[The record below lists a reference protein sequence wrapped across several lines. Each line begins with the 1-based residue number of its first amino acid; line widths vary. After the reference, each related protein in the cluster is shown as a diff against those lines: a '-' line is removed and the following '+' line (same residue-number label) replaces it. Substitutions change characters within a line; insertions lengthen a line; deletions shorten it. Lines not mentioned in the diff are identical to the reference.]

1 MARKRALIE
10 LPTVDDL
17 FTSQSERDN
26 ATLEGVT
33 EIQLAL
39 IDPFPGHPFHVND
52 DEEMERL
59 AESIAGNGVLVP
71 LTVRASSAERYE
83 LVSGHRRKRA
93 AELAGLA
100 SVPCIVRAMNDD
112 EAVIAMVD
120 SNLQRETILPSERA
134 FAYSMRL
141 EAMKHQG
148 QRTDL
153 TSAQLAQKSSGR
165 WSRDILAEELG
176 VSKDKVQRFIRLTH
190 LIPELL
196 ALVDEGRMKMLPAV
210 EVSYLSQEEQAWLY
224 DAMGA
229 QACTPSHA
237 QAVKMKRYS
246 KEGSL
251 TSALVRSI
259 MEEEKPN
266 QVEQFKIPRKSI
278 ARFFKPSATKDEIES
293 RIVRALELLEQA
305 ERRRSEL
312 GGPDGQRD
320 APRQGIVHLRGEHHL
335 LRPRPLG
342 EGQGDLLPDTLP

>member
-1 MARKRALIE
+1 M
-10 LPTVDDL
+10 DDL

-39 IDPFPGHPFHVND
+39 IDPFPGHPFHVKD

-59 AESIAGNGVLVP
+59 AESIAENGVLVP
-71 LTVRASSAERYE
+71 LTVRASGAERYE

-100 SVPCIVRAMNDD
+100 SVPCIVRDMGDD

-120 SNLQRETILPSERA
+120 SNLQREAILPSERA

-141 EAMKHQG
+141 EAMKRQG

-153 TSAQLAQKSSGR
+153 TSVQVEQKLSGR
-165 WSRDILAEELG
+165 WSRSMLAEELG
-176 VSKDKVQRFIRLTH
+176 TSESKVQRFIRLTH

-196 ALVDEGRMKMLPAV
+196 ALVDDGRMKMLPAV
-210 EVSYLSQEEQAWLY
+210 EVSYLSQEEQAWLF

-278 ARFFKPSATKDEIES
+278 ARFFRPSATKDEIEG
-293 RIVRALELLEQA
+293 RIVRALELPEQA
-305 ERRRSEL
+305 EARR
-312 GGPDGQRD
+312 G
-320 APRQGIVHLRGEHHL
+320 RQGGA
-335 LRPRPLG
+335 
-342 EGQGDLLPDTLP
+342 

>member
-1 MARKRALIE
+1 MARKRAPIE

-39 IDPFPGHPFHVND
+39 IDPFPGHPFHVKD

-59 AESIAGNGVLVP
+59 AESIAENGVLVP
-71 LTVRASSAERYE
+71 LTVRTSGAERYE

-93 AELAGLA
+93 AELAGLESA
-100 SVPCIVRAMNDD
+100 PCIVRAMNDD

-120 SNLQRETILPSERA
+120 SNLQREAILPSERA

-141 EAMKHQG
+141 EAMKRQG

-153 TSAQLAQKSSGR
+153 TCAQVAHKSVGR
-165 WSRDILAEELG
+165 KSRDILAEELG
-176 VSKDKVQRFIRLTH
+176 ISKDKVQRFIRLTH

-210 EVSYLSQEEQAWLY
+210 EVSYLSQEEQAWLS
-224 DAMGA
+224 DAVGA

-237 QAVKMKRYS
+237 QAIKMKRYS

-266 QVEQFKIPRKSI
+266 QVEQFKMPRRSI
-278 ARFFKPSATKDEIES
+278 ARFFKPSATRDEIES

-305 ERRRSEL
+305 EARR
-312 GGPDGQRD
+312 G
-320 APRQGIVHLRGEHHL
+320 RQGGA
-335 LRPRPLG
+335 
-342 EGQGDLLPDTLP
+342 

>member
-1 MARKRALIE
+1 M
-10 LPTVDDL
+10 DDL

-39 IDPFPGHPFHVND
+39 IDPFPGHPFHVKD

-59 AESIAGNGVLVP
+59 AESIAENGVLVP
-71 LTVRASSAERYE
+71 LTVRASGAERYE

-100 SVPCIVRAMNDD
+100 SVPCIVRDMGDD

-120 SNLQRETILPSERA
+120 SNLQREAILPSERA

-141 EAMKHQG
+141 EAMKRQG

-153 TSAQLAQKSSGR
+153 TSAQVAQKSSGR
-165 WSRDILAEELG
+165 WSRDILSEELG
-176 VSKDKVQRFIRLTH
+176 VSKDKVQRFIRLTR

-210 EVSYLSQEEQAWLY
+210 EVSHLSEEEQAWLF
-224 DAMGA
+224 DAMEA

-237 QAVKMKRYS
+237 QTVKMKRYA
-246 KEGSL
+246 KDGSL

-278 ARFFKPSATKDEIES
+278 ARFFRPSATKDEIES

-305 ERRRSEL
+305 EARRGWQ
-312 GGPDGQRD
+312 GG
-320 APRQGIVHLRGEHHL
+320 A
-335 LRPRPLG
+335 
-342 EGQGDLLPDTLP
+342 

>member
-1 MARKRALIE
+1 MTVARKRAPIE

-39 IDPFPGHPFHVND
+39 IDPFPGHPFHVKD

-59 AESIAGNGVLVP
+59 AESIAENGVPVP
-71 LTVRASSAERYE
+71 LTVRASDAERYE

-100 SVPCIVRAMNDD
+100 SVPCIVRDMGDD

-120 SNLQRETILPSERA
+120 SNLQREAILPSERA

-141 EAMKHQG
+141 EAMKRQG

-153 TSAQLAQKSSGR
+153 TSVQVEQKLSGR
-165 WSRDILAEELG
+165 WSRSMLAEELG
-176 VSKDKVQRFIRLTH
+176 TSESKVQRFIRLTH

-196 ALVDEGRMKMLPAV
+196 ALVDDGRMKMLPAV
-210 EVSYLSQEEQAWLY
+210 EVSYLSQEEQAWLF

-278 ARFFKPSATKDEIES
+278 ARFFRPSATKDEIEG

-305 ERRRSEL
+305 EARR
-312 GGPDGQRD
+312 G
-320 APRQGIVHLRGEHHL
+320 RQGGA
-335 LRPRPLG
+335 
-342 EGQGDLLPDTLP
+342 

>member
-17 FTSQSERDN
+17 FTSQSERNN
-26 ATLEGVT
+26 ATLGGVT
-33 EIQLAL
+33 EIQLAR
-39 IDPFPGHPFHVND
+39 IDPFPSHPFQVRD

-59 AESIAGNGVLVP
+59 TESIAENGVLVP
-71 LTVRASSAERYE
+71 LTVRASNAERYE

-93 AELAGLA
+93 AELAGLT

-153 TSAQLAQKSSGR
+153 TCAQLAHKSDGR
-165 WSRDILAEELG
+165 RSRDILAEELG

-210 EVSYLSQEEQAWLY
+210 EVSYLSQEEWLY

-251 TSALVRSI
+251 TSVLVRSI

-266 QVEQFKIPRKSI
+266 QVEQVKIPRKSI

-305 ERRRSEL
+305 EARR
-312 GGPDGQRD
+312 G
-320 APRQGIVHLRGEHHL
+320 RQGGA
-335 LRPRPLG
+335 
-342 EGQGDLLPDTLP
+342 

>member
-1 MARKRALIE
+1 MGRKKVPIT
-10 LPTVDDL
+10 LPGVGDL
-17 FTSQSERDN
+17 FTSQGERDGS
-26 ATLEGVT
+26 AVGGVAD
-33 EIQLAL
+33 IPLAL
-39 IDPFPGHPFHVND
+39 IDPFPGHPFQVRD

-59 AESIAGNGVLVP
+59 AESIAENGVLVP
-71 LTVRASSAERYE
+71 LTVRGAGAERYE

-93 AELAGLA
+93 AELAGLE
-100 SVPCIVRAMNDD
+100 SVPCIVRTMSDD

-141 EAMKHQG
+141 EAMKRQG

-153 TSAQLAQKSSGR
+153 TCAQLAHKSDGR
-165 WSRDILAEELG
+165 RSRDILAEELG

-190 LIPELL
+190 LAPELL

-210 EVSYLSQEEQAWLY
+210 EVSHLSQEEQAWLL
-224 DAMGA
+224 DAMEA

-246 KEGSL
+246 REGSL

-266 QVEQFKIPRKSI
+266 QVEQVKIPRKSI
-278 ARFFKPSATKDEIES
+278 ARFFKSSATKDEIES
-293 RIVRALELLEQA
+293 RIVHALELLEQA
-305 ERRRSEL
+305 EVRR
-312 GGPDGQRD
+312 D
-320 APRQGIVHLRGEHHL
+320 RQGGA
-335 LRPRPLG
+335 
-342 EGQGDLLPDTLP
+342 

>member
-1 MARKRALIE
+1 MTVARKRALIE

-305 ERRRSEL
+305 EARR
-312 GGPDGQRD
+312 G
-320 APRQGIVHLRGEHHL
+320 RQGGA
-335 LRPRPLG
+335 
-342 EGQGDLLPDTLP
+342 

>member
-1 MARKRALIE
+1 MARKRAPIE

-17 FTSQSERDN
+17 LTSQSERDN

-39 IDPFPGHPFHVND
+39 IDPFPGHPFHVKD

-59 AESIAGNGVLVP
+59 AESIAENGVLVP
-71 LTVRASSAERYE
+71 LTVRASGAERYE

-100 SVPCIVRAMNDD
+100 SVPCIVRDMGDD

-120 SNLQRETILPSERA
+120 SNLQREAILPSERA

-141 EAMKHQG
+141 EAMKRQG

-153 TSAQLAQKSSGR
+153 TSVQVEQKLSGR
-165 WSRDILAEELG
+165 WSRSMLAEELG
-176 VSKDKVQRFIRLTH
+176 TSESKVQRFIRLTH

-196 ALVDEGRMKMLPAV
+196 ALVDDGRMKMLPAV
-210 EVSYLSQEEQAWLY
+210 EVSYLSQEEQAWLF

-259 MEEEKPN
+259 MEEEPN

-278 ARFFKPSATKDEIES
+278 ARFFRPSATKDEIES

-305 ERRRSEL
+305 EARR
-312 GGPDGQRD
+312 G
-320 APRQGIVHLRGEHHL
+320 RQGGA
-335 LRPRPLG
+335 
-342 EGQGDLLPDTLP
+342 

>member
-1 MARKRALIE
+1 MARKKLELA

-17 FTSQSERDN
+17 FTSQGEREQD
-26 ATLEGVT
+26 AGEKVREIALEAI
-33 EIQLAL
+33 EA
-39 IDPFPGHPFHVND
+39 FPGHPFKVAD
-52 DEEMERL
+52 DEDMARL
-59 AESIAGNGVLVP
+59 AESIAESGVLVP
-71 LTVRASSAERYE
+71 LTVRPFGDGMYG

-93 AELAGLA
+93 AEIAGLA
-100 SVPCIVRAMNDD
+100 TVPCVVRCMGDD
-112 EAVIAMVD
+112 EATIAMVD

-141 EAMKHQG
+141 EAMKRQG

-153 TSAQLAQKSSGR
+153 TCAQLAHKSDGR
-165 WSRDILAEELG
+165 RSRDILAEELG

-210 EVSYLSQEEQAWLY
+210 EVSYLSREEQTWLY

-237 QAVKMKRYS
+237 QGVKMKRYS

-251 TSALVRSI
+251 TGALVRSI

-278 ARFFKPSATKDEIES
+278 ARFFRPSATKDEIES

-305 ERRRSEL
+305 EARR
-312 GGPDGQRD
+312 G
-320 APRQGIVHLRGEHHL
+320 RQGGA
-335 LRPRPLG
+335 
-342 EGQGDLLPDTLP
+342 

>member
-1 MARKRALIE
+1 M
-10 LPTVDDL
+10 DDL

-39 IDPFPGHPFHVND
+39 IDPFPGHPFHVKD

-59 AESIAGNGVLVP
+59 AESIAENGVLVP
-71 LTVRASSAERYE
+71 LTVRASGAERYE

-100 SVPCIVRAMNDD
+100 SVPCIVRDMGDD

-120 SNLQRETILPSERA
+120 SNLQREAILPSERA

-141 EAMKHQG
+141 EAMKRQG

-153 TSAQLAQKSSGR
+153 TSVQVEQKLSGR
-165 WSRDILAEELG
+165 WSRSMLAEELG
-176 VSKDKVQRFIRLTH
+176 TSESKVQRFIRLTH

-196 ALVDEGRMKMLPAV
+196 ALVDDGRMKMLPAV
-210 EVSYLSQEEQAWLY
+210 EVSYLSQEEQAWLF

-259 MEEEKPN
+259 MEEEPN

-278 ARFFKPSATKDEIES
+278 ARFFRPSATKDEIEG

-305 ERRRSEL
+305 EARR
-312 GGPDGQRD
+312 G
-320 APRQGIVHLRGEHHL
+320 RQGGA
-335 LRPRPLG
+335 
-342 EGQGDLLPDTLP
+342 

>member
-1 MARKRALIE
+1 MARKRVPID
-10 LPTVDDL
+10 LPGVDDL
-17 FTSQSERDN
+17 FSSQGERDGS
-26 ATLEGVT
+26 ALAGVA
-33 EIQLAL
+33 EIPLHL
-39 IDPFPGHPFHVND
+39 IDPFPGHPFQVRD

-59 AESIAGNGVLVP
+59 AESIAENGVLVP
-71 LTVRASSAERYE
+71 LTVRASGAERYE

-100 SVPCIVRAMNDD
+100 SVPCIVRDMGDD

-141 EAMKHQG
+141 EAMKRQG
-148 QRTDL
+148 RRTDL
-153 TSAQLAQKSSGR
+153 TCAQVAHKSDGR
-165 WSRDILAEELG
+165 RSRDILAEELG
-176 VSKDKVQRFIRLTH
+176 VSKDKVQRFIRLTY
-190 LIPELL
+190 LVPRLL

-210 EVSYLSQEEQAWLY
+210 ETSYLSQEEQGWLL
-224 DAMGA
+224 DAIGA
-229 QACTPSHA
+229 QAATPSHA

-266 QVEQFKIPRKSI
+266 QIEQFKIPRKSI
-278 ARFFKPSATKDEIES
+278 ARFFRPSATKDEIES

-305 ERRRSEL
+305 EARR
-312 GGPDGQRD
+312 D
-320 APRQGIVHLRGEHHL
+320 RQGGA
-335 LRPRPLG
+335 
-342 EGQGDLLPDTLP
+342 

>member
-1 MARKRALIE
+1 M
-10 LPTVDDL
+10 DDL

-39 IDPFPGHPFHVND
+39 IDPFPGHPFHVKD

-59 AESIAGNGVLVP
+59 AESIAENGVLVP
-71 LTVRASSAERYE
+71 LTVRASGAERYE

-100 SVPCIVRAMNDD
+100 SVPCIVRDMGDD

-120 SNLQRETILPSERA
+120 SNLQREAILPSERA

-141 EAMKHQG
+141 EAMKRQG

-153 TSAQLAQKSSGR
+153 TSVQVEQKLSGR
-165 WSRDILAEELG
+165 WSRSMLAEELG
-176 VSKDKVQRFIRLTH
+176 TSESKVQRFIRLTH

-196 ALVDEGRMKMLPAV
+196 ALVDDGRMKMLPAV
-210 EVSYLSQEEQAWLY
+210 EVSYLSQEEQAWLF

-266 QVEQFKIPRKSI
+266 QVEQFKIPKKSI
-278 ARFFKPSATKDEIES
+278 ARFFRPSATKEEIEG

-305 ERRRSEL
+305 EARR
-312 GGPDGQRD
+312 G
-320 APRQGIVHLRGEHHL
+320 RQGGA
-335 LRPRPLG
+335 
-342 EGQGDLLPDTLP
+342 

>member
-1 MARKRALIE
+1 MARKRAPID
-10 LPTVDDL
+10 LPAVDAL
-17 FTSQSERDN
+17 FTSQSEREG
-26 ATLEGVT
+26 AALEGVA
-33 EIQLAL
+33 EVRLAL
-39 IDPFPGHPFHVND
+39 IDPFPGHPFHVKD

-59 AESIAGNGVLVP
+59 AESIKENGVLVP
-71 LTVRASSAERYE
+71 LTVRVSGANRYE

-93 AELAGLA
+93 AELAGLE
-100 SVPCIVRAMNDD
+100 SLPCIVRAMTD
-112 EAVIAMVD
+112 EEATIAMVD

-141 EAMKHQG
+141 EAMKRQG

-153 TSAQLAQKSSGR
+153 TCAQLAHKSDGR
-165 WSRDILAEELG
+165 RSRDILAEELG

-190 LIPELL
+190 LAPELL

-210 EVSYLSQEEQAWLY
+210 EMSHLSQEEQAWLL
-224 DAMGA
+224 DAMEA

-246 KEGSL
+246 REGSL

-266 QVEQFKIPRKSI
+266 QVEQVKIPRKSI
-278 ARFFKPSATKDEIES
+278 ARFFKSSATKDEIES

-305 ERRRSEL
+305 EARR
-312 GGPDGQRD
+312 D
-320 APRQGIVHLRGEHHL
+320 RQGGA
-335 LRPRPLG
+335 
-342 EGQGDLLPDTLP
+342 

>member
-1 MARKRALIE
+1 MTVARKRAPIE

-39 IDPFPGHPFHVND
+39 IDPFPGHPFHVKD

-59 AESIAGNGVLVP
+59 AESIAENGVLVP
-71 LTVRASSAERYE
+71 LTVRASGAERYE

-100 SVPCIVRAMNDD
+100 SVPCIVRDMGDD

-120 SNLQRETILPSERA
+120 SNLQREAILPSERA

-141 EAMKHQG
+141 EAMKRQG

-153 TSAQLAQKSSGR
+153 TSAQVAQKSSGR

-176 VSKDKVQRFIRLTH
+176 VSKDKVQRFIRLTR

-210 EVSYLSQEEQAWLY
+210 EVSHLSEEEQAWLF
-224 DAMGA
+224 DAMEA

-237 QAVKMKRYS
+237 QTVKMKRYA
-246 KEGSL
+246 KDGSL

-278 ARFFKPSATKDEIES
+278 ARFFRPSATKDEIES

-305 ERRRSEL
+305 EARRGWQ
-312 GGPDGQRD
+312 GG
-320 APRQGIVHLRGEHHL
+320 A
-335 LRPRPLG
+335 
-342 EGQGDLLPDTLP
+342 

>member
-1 MARKRALIE
+1 M
-10 LPTVDDL
+10 DDL

-39 IDPFPGHPFHVND
+39 IDPFPGHPFHVKD

-59 AESIAGNGVLVP
+59 AESIAENGVLVP
-71 LTVRASSAERYE
+71 LTVRASGAERYE

-100 SVPCIVRAMNDD
+100 SVPCIVRDMGDD

-120 SNLQRETILPSERA
+120 SNLQREAILPSERA

-141 EAMKHQG
+141 EAMKRQG

-153 TSAQLAQKSSGR
+153 TSAQVAQKSSGR

-176 VSKDKVQRFIRLTH
+176 VSKDKVQRFIRLTR

-210 EVSYLSQEEQAWLY
+210 EVSHLSEEEQAWLF
-224 DAMGA
+224 DAMEA

-237 QAVKMKRYS
+237 QTVKMKRYA
-246 KEGSL
+246 KDGSL

-278 ARFFKPSATKDEIES
+278 ARFFRPSATKDEIES

-305 ERRRSEL
+305 EARRGWQ
-312 GGPDGQRD
+312 GG
-320 APRQGIVHLRGEHHL
+320 A
-335 LRPRPLG
+335 
-342 EGQGDLLPDTLP
+342 